1 MFLNSGLANFS
12 QWRFTGIFEQSFDLN
27 HCCGLLIMTTWPLWR
42 RERWWGL
49 LAGPS
54 QGEGIPGCPGC
65 AGSLL
70 TRTHCSRSAVHIST
84 AARAHCRVEPSSRL
98 GAVAMQPL
106 GLLLI
111 VLAGSAKAQY
121 SSCPEPYGLQLYPH
135 EQYCD
140 KFYKCANGEFC
151 NGSTVPQTLLHEYQN
166 VSWWILDIHEYRYL
180 YWYLYWKSSAIK
192 GYSRMFSCQLT

>member
-1 MFLNSGLANFS
+1 MSIVTKEPACPAGKLHNADNKMFLNSGLANFS
-12 QWRFTGIFEQSFDLN
+12 RWRFTGIFEQSFDLN
-27 HCCGLLIMTTWPLWR
+27 HCCGLLIMTTWPLRR

-84 AARAHCRVEPSSRL
+84 AARAHCNVEPSSRL

-111 VLAGSAKAQY
+111 VLVASAKAQY

-151 NGSTVPQTLLHEYQN
+151 SGSTAPQNLLQ
-166 VSWWILDIHEYRYL
+166 VKKTILYV
-180 YWYLYWKSSAIK
+180 
-192 GYSRMFSCQLT
+192 